1 MDHSRLMKF
10 TNDNGENKASGA
22 LGQPCTIL
30 PLQPVRTK
38 RETITMFKIRTFNNI
53 SEKGLSKF
61 PAEYYELGSEV
72 SAPHAMLLRSHK
84 LTPDDVNPELL
95 AVGRAGAG
103 VNNIP
108 VEDYTEKGVVVFN
121 TPGAN
126 ANAVKELVMAGL
138 VLSRRGIIPGIE
150 YVDSLT
156 GYTDKAELDK
166 EVEAAK
172 KQYKGSE
179 LKGKTLGVLGL
190 GAIGSMVAEMGLDM
204 GMEVIGYDPA
214 LSVDA
219 AWRLS
224 ANVGKMDSM
233 AALFARS
240 DIVSLHV
247 PALDA
252 TKGMIDAEAL
262 GSFKQGAVLLN
273 FAREEIV
280 NTDDIAAALDSGRIS
295 QYISDF
301 PTPKLIGKPGVI
313 STPHLGAST
322 EEAEENCAM
331 MVADQVIDFLENGNI
346 KNSVNFPSVFMERT
360 EGYRIGLAN
369 RNVPRILGSVLS
381 ILANRNLNVIDMIN
395 KSRSDI
401 AYNLIDVEG
410 EPEDDLIQEIAGI
423 EGVINVRVF
432 NGRD

>member
-1 MDHSRLMKF
+1 
-10 TNDNGENKASGA
+10 
-22 LGQPCTIL
+22 
-30 PLQPVRTK
+30 
-38 RETITMFKIRTFNNI
+38 MFKIRTFNNI

-61 PAEYYELGSEV
+61 SPEYFELGSDV
-72 SAPHAMLLRSHK
+72 SSPDAILLRSHQ
-84 LTPDDVNPELL
+84 LGADDANPELI

-103 VNNIP
+103 TNNVP
-108 VEDYTEKGVVVFN
+108 VAEYTEKGIVVFN

-150 YVDSLT
+150 YVNSLAAEQ
-156 GYTDKAELDK
+156 DKAEMNK
-166 EVEAAK
+166 QVEAAK
-172 KQYKGSE
+172 KQFKGSE

-204 GMEVIGYDPA
+204 GMTVIGYDPA
-214 LSVDA
+214 LSVEA

-224 ANVGKMDSM
+224 ANVGRMESM
-233 AALFARS
+233 NALFANS

-252 TKGMIDAEAL
+252 TRGMINEEAL
-262 GSFKQGAVLLN
+262 SNFKRGAVLLN
-273 FAREEIV
+273 FARGEIV
-280 NTDDIAAALDSGRIS
+280 ETEALARALDDGTLS

-301 PTPKLIGKPGVI
+301 PTPGLVGKPGVLA
-313 STPHLGAST
+313 TPHLGAST

-331 MVADQVIDFLENGNI
+331 MVADQMIDFLQNGNI

-360 EGYRIGLAN
+360 EGYRIALAN

-381 ILANRNLNVIDMIN
+381 ILANRNVNVIDMIN
-395 KSRSDI
+395 KSREDV
-401 AYNLIDVEG
+401 AYNLIDIAS
-410 EPEDDLIQEIAGI
+410 PAEDDLVREISGI
-423 EGVINVRVF
+423 EGVINVRVVDA
-432 NGRD
+432 G